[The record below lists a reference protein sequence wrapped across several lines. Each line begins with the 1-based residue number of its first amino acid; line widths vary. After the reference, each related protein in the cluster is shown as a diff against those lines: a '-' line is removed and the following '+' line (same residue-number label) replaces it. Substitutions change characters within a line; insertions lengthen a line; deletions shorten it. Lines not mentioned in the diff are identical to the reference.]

1 MAAVVVSTTVNS
13 CNDNSTR
20 EMKAVAASVKA
31 VYQEAAAAAGVDF
44 FSFYRVLLLT
54 SDGLSIVEP

>member
-31 VYQEAAAAAGVDF
+31 VYQEAAAAGVDF